1 MQTQTWSPTPKQARS
16 TNGGANLQSFLT
28 EMEEE
33 ETQRN
38 GMRNEW
44 KFWTFILLLFITNS
58 RTVISVQQ

>member
-16 TNGGANLQSFLT
+16 KNGGANLQSFLT